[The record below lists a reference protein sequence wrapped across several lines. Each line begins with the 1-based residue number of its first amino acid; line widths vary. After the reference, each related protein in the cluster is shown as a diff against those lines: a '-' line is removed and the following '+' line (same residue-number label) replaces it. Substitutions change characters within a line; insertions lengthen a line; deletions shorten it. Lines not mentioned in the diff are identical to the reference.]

1 MEQLHFY
8 YLAVTFL
15 ARPSSPEALKHFTVC
30 QQVVSQCGTTVV
42 IAITKQLNEQNCYL
56 SGI

>member
-1 MEQLHFY
+1 MY
-8 YLAVTFL
+8 I
-15 ARPSSPEALKHFTVC
+15 EAFHSLPTGGVVC
-30 QQVVSQCGTTVV
+30 QRGTTVV